1 MDAAQL
7 TELITIGALI
17 FLSTRSVLRT
27 LDRAEAG
34 FASLFV
40 PPDRTLPWPRGVQ
53 ESDSPWG
60 WRRPIETIEGA
71 DLDDGP
77 PIDLGAA
84 MRAPAPGHV
93 RYVEPARRVDPIHVR
108 ALPQ

>member
-7 TELITIGALI
+7 TELITIGALL
-17 FLSTRSVLRT
+17 FLSMRTVLRT
-27 LDRAEAG
+27 LDRAETG

-60 WRRPIETIEGA
+60 WRPPMPVIEGA
-71 DLDDGP
+71 GEDDGSP
-77 PIDLGAA
+77 ADLAAA
-84 MRAPAPGHV
+84 MAAPAPGHS
-93 RYVEPARRVDPIHVR
+93 RYVEPPHRVDPIHVR
-108 ALPQ
+108 TLPQ

>member
-7 TELITIGALI
+7 TQLITIGALL
-17 FLSTRSVLRT
+17 FLSMRTVLRT
-27 LDRAEAG
+27 LDRAETG

-60 WRRPIETIEGA
+60 WRPPLSSIEGA
-71 DLDDGP
+71 EDGDGSEVDLE
-77 PIDLGAA
+77 AA
-84 MRAPAPGHV
+84 MTAPAHGHS
-93 RYVEPARRVDPIHVR
+93 RYVEPPHRVDPIHVR
-108 ALPQ
+108 TLPQ

>member
-7 TELITIGALI
+7 TQLITIGALL
-17 FLSTRSVLRT
+17 FLSMRTVLRT
-27 LDRAEAG
+27 LDRAETG

-60 WRRPIETIEGA
+60 WRPPMLTIEGA
-71 DLDDGP
+71 GDDDGSEV
-77 PIDLGAA
+77 DLEAA
-84 MRAPAPGHV
+84 LTAPVPGHS
-93 RYVEPARRVDPIHVR
+93 RYVEPPQRVEPIHVR
-108 ALPQ
+108 TLPQ